1 MRIVIHDYAGHA
13 FPISLSR
20 ALAARGHDVVHAFAS
35 SLQTPRGDLSLRP
48 NDSPT
53 LAFKEIPMDP
63 AYSRYKYSFHRR
75 RGMEVR
81 YGKAVADFIKEWKP
95 DAVLSGNTPTETQEP
110 ISRAAVA
117 CNGRFYYWVQD
128 FYSLAVDRILR
139 RKIPVAGAWIG
150 AWYRHLDRRQFE
162 RSSRVI
168 AITGDFSPILSREFG
183 VDGSRI
189 AVVPN
194 WALIE
199 ELPCLPK
206 DNSWS
211 RRHALHDKFVY
222 LYSGTIGMKHN
233 PALILELAKRNAGYG
248 RTIEA
253 MITNL
258 PPSQVIHYIY
268 CLREVK
274 GPWKKEERQ
283 RFFAW
288 FPKLLGRDG
297 GASYGGFIVD
307 LRNQTI
313 ANAAADE
320 RPWLE
325 EIVRSTP
332 PRNVLAG
339 LPAAKGPGRA
349 WTVAD
354 VERIA
359 AAGFEKANRENGKTM
374 FKAALCAAC
383 HRFGGE
389 GGSAGPDLST
399 VAGRFTARDLAE
411 SIIEPGKIISDQ
423 YEFTQITKTDGTSII
438 GKIVE
443 ETERQTIIA
452 ISPFDMSQT
461 MSIPTKTIREKSPS
475 PASPMPAGLINQL
488 NEEDLRD
495 LLAYLMGS

>member
-233 PALILELAKRNAGYG
+233 PALILELAKRNADNPDV
-248 RTIEA
+248 RVV
-253 MITNL
+253 
-258 PPSQVIHYIY
+258 VISEGI
-268 CLREVK
+268 
-274 GPWKKEERQ
+274 
-283 RFFAW
+283 
-288 FPKLLGRDG
+288 
-297 GASYGGFIVD
+297 GAEWLKSES
-307 LRNQTI
+307 
-313 ANAAADE
+313 AAARLSNLVILPYQPFPDL
-320 RPWLE
+320 P
-325 EIVRSTP
+325 S
-332 PRNVLAG
+332 VLASGDVLVGILEAEAG
-339 LPAAKGPGRA
+339 LFSVPSKTLSYLCAGRPLLLAMPPENLAARITSDQEAGLVSAPDDIPGFLENANKLHQSPGLRA
-349 WTVAD
+349 KMARNARAYAEETFP
-354 VERIA
+354 I
-359 AAGFEKANRENGKTM
+359 GKT
-374 FKAALCAAC
+374 AAV
-383 HRFGGE
+383 F
-389 GGSAGPDLST
+389 DQI
-399 VAGRFTARDLAE
+399 LA
-411 SIIEPGKIISDQ
+411 S
-423 YEFTQITKTDGTSII
+423 
-438 GKIVE
+438 
-443 ETERQTIIA
+443 
-452 ISPFDMSQT
+452 
-461 MSIPTKTIREKSPS
+461 
-475 PASPMPAGLINQL
+475 
-488 NEEDLRD
+488 
-495 LLAYLMGS
+495 